1 MFMAVNEEPRKL
13 ALRRSDVLAWTG
25 LSHYELDTLIAQ
37 GVVHGRR
44 LTPNG
49 RLYFY
54 REHIREVILKPLEN
68 HHEQQPNQH

>member
-1 MFMAVNEEPRKL
+1 MTVNEEPRKL
-13 ALRRSDVLAWTG
+13 ALRRGDVLAWTG

-37 GVVHGRR
+37 GVVRGRR

-54 REHIREVILKPLEN
+54 REHIREVILKPLQSPT
-68 HHEQQPNQH
+68 HQQ